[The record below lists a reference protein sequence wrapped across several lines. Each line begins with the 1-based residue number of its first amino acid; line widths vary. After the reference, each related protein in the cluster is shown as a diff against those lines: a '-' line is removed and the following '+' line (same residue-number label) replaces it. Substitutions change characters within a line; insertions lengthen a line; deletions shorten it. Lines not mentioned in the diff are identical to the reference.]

1 MRRLS
6 LTNLETLCWIARLG
20 TFTAAAQQLNTSQPA
35 ISARVKELEQSLR
48 VKLFHRQGRRMEL
61 TILGRELVERSQ
73 PLLNRLEDLVFSLEN
88 PATAT
93 GIIRMGVGE
102 VVAVT
107 WFADLMARLKREMP
121 RVNYEIEVDLTVNM
135 RQKLE
140 LGKLDLA
147 IVAAPVDSSRVAT
160 TYLGSVYAHWLVAPA
175 LRAAVK
181 KRRASVE
188 QILDAQTVWCVGR
201 PSHMYAMAIETLRR
215 HGVALTNINT
225 CNNLQSIVEL
235 VASGAGVAL
244 LPENLVAARIERG
257 ELVPLS
263 SDLPPERLDFVIA
276 RHQDQGQAIIHHIV
290 ALAVETTAFLTKETQ
305 PRQAA

>member
-20 TFTAAAQQLNTSQPA
+20 TFTAAAQQLNTTQPA
-35 ISARVKELEQSLR
+35 ISARVRELEQSLR

-73 PLLNRLEDLVFSLEN
+73 PLLNRLEDVVVSLEN
-88 PATAT
+88 PAAAT

-102 VVAVT
+102 MVAVT
-107 WFADLMARLKREMP
+107 WFADLMARLKRQMP

-147 IVAAPVDSSRVAT
+147 IVAAPLDSSRMVT
-160 TYLGSVYAHWLVAPA
+160 TDLGSVYVHWLVAPA
-175 LRAAVK
+175 LRTAAK
-181 KRRASVE
+181 KRRASVA
-188 QILDAQTVWCVGR
+188 QMLDAQPVWCVGR
-201 PSHMYAMAIETLRR
+201 PSHMYPMAIETLRR

-225 CNNLQSIVEL
+225 CNNLQSIVEF

-244 LPENLVAARIERG
+244 LPENLVAGRIKRK

-263 SDLPPERLDFVIA
+263 QELPPERLDFVIA
-276 RHQDQGQAIIHHIV
+276 RHQDQDQAIIHHIV
-290 ALAVETTAFLTKETQ
+290 ELAVKASAFPTKEAE